1 MTFISSRIVV
11 STAALTAAVVVMS
24 ACSSG
29 TAAGSNT
36 GATTPISTSASSAG
50 RPVTPAPKTTDTKT
64 TTVTASTSPPATSP
78 PATSPAPASSPASTP
93 PAAAAC
99 NSQLA
104 VRSAPAQGGDSHG
117 GVIVI
122 FTNTASTSCTIYGY
136 PGAAVLDKSGR
147 QIVQATRT
155 LSGYLGGCRCATP
168 EHLRLEH
175 SQSASAIVEG
185 DNGGGD
191 ECLRGVAILATPPNT
206 TKPTRI
212 PLQAYSCHVQVHP
225 VVRGTSGTKH

>member
-11 STAALTAAVVVMS
+11 STTLTAAVVVMS

-29 TAAGSNT
+29 TTTGSNT
-36 GATTPISTSASSAG
+36 SAMTPISTSASSAG

-64 TTVTASTSPPATSP
+64 TTVTASTPPPATSP
-78 PATSPAPASSPASTP
+78 PATSPTAASSPASTP

-99 NSQLA
+99 GNAQLA
-104 VRSAPAQGGDSHG
+104 LRSAPAQGGDSHG

-191 ECLRGVAILATPPNT
+191 ECLRGGAILATPPNT
-206 TKPTRI
+206 TKSARI

>member
-11 STAALTAAVVVMS
+11 STTLTAAVVVMS

-29 TAAGSNT
+29 TTAGSNT
-36 GATTPISTSASSAG
+36 GAMTPISTSASPAG
-50 RPVTPAPKTTDTKT
+50 RPVTPAPKTDTKT
-64 TTVTASTSPPATSP
+64 TTVAASTPP
-78 PATSPAPASSPASTP
+78 PATSPAGASSPASTP

-99 NSQLA
+99 NAQLA
-104 VRSAPAQGGDSHG
+104 LRSAPAQGGDSHG
-117 GVIVI
+117 GVIII

-168 EHLRLEH
+168 EHLRLDH

-225 VVRGTSGTKH
+225 VVRGTAGTKH

>member
-1 MTFISSRIVV
+1 M
-11 STAALTAAVVVMS
+11 
-24 ACSSG
+24 
-29 TAAGSNT
+29 
-36 GATTPISTSASSAG
+36 
-50 RPVTPAPKTTDTKT
+50 
-64 TTVTASTSPPATSP
+64 
-78 PATSPAPASSPASTP
+78 
-93 PAAAAC
+93 AAAC
-99 NSQLA
+99 NAQLA

-122 FTNTASTSCTIYGY
+122 FTNTACMACTIYGY

-168 EHLRLEH
+168 EHLRLDH

-225 VVRGTSGTKH
+225 VVRGTAGTKH

>member
-11 STAALTAAVVVMS
+11 SATLTVAVVVMS

-29 TAAGSNT
+29 TTAASNT
-36 GATTPISTSASSAG
+36 GAATPISTSASSAG

-64 TTVTASTSPPATSP
+64 TTVAASTPPPAK
-78 PATSPAPASSPASTP
+78 SPAAASSPASTP

-99 NSQLA
+99 NAQLA

-122 FTNTASTSCTIYGY
+122 FTNTASTTCTIYGY

-168 EHLRLEH
+168 EHLRLDH

-191 ECLRGVAILATPPNT
+191 ECLRGIAILATPPNT

-225 VVRGTSGTKH
+225 VVRGTAGTKP

>member
-1 MTFISSRIVV
+1 M
-11 STAALTAAVVVMS
+11 
-24 ACSSG
+24 
-29 TAAGSNT
+29 
-36 GATTPISTSASSAG
+36 
-50 RPVTPAPKTTDTKT
+50 
-64 TTVTASTSPPATSP
+64 
-78 PATSPAPASSPASTP
+78 
-93 PAAAAC
+93 
-99 NSQLA
+99 
-104 VRSAPAQGGDSHG
+104 
-117 GVIVI
+117 
-122 FTNTASTSCTIYGY
+122 YGY

-168 EHLRLEH
+168 EHLRLDH

-225 VVRGTSGTKH
+225 VVRGTAGTKP

>member
-11 STAALTAAVVVMS
+11 STTLTAAVLVMS

-29 TAAGSNT
+29 TTAGSDT
-36 GATTPISTSASSAG
+36 SATTPISTSASSAG
-50 RPVTPAPKTTDTKT
+50 RPVTPAPKTTDTKA
-64 TTVTASTSPPATSP
+64 TTVAASTSPPATSP
-78 PATSPAPASSPASTP
+78 ADASSGASTP

-99 NSQLA
+99 NAQLA

-136 PGAAVLDKSGR
+136 PGAAVLDKLGR

-155 LSGYLGGCRCATP
+155 LSGYLGGCRCAIP
-168 EHLRLEH
+168 EHLRLDH

-225 VVRGTSGTKH
+225 VVRGTAGTKH